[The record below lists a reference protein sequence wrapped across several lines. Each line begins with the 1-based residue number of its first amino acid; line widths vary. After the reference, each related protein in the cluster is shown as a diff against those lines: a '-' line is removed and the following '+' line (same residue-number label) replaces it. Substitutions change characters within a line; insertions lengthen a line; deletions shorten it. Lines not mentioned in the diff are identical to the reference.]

1 MPVIL
6 PGMARLISLIGR
18 CGIALACVTVALPGF
33 AWGPQGHRLVAGL
46 ADAELSPEARRE
58 VSRLLAGEAD
68 PSLVGIAN
76 WADELRE
83 KDPELSR
90 RSSQWHYVNIAESDC
105 EYLANRDCPNGDCV
119 IEAIRKQTAI
129 LTDRRQPLALRR
141 NALKFVVHFVG
152 DVHQPLHA
160 GYARDRGGN
169 STQVNDASYG
179 TNLHALWDSRLLFK
193 QRLSDDAYLDRLQA
207 MPLAVSLAPDPLPP
221 ASEDWAE
228 DSCAIVLQPGFYP
241 AKPALMPGYFETWTP
256 TAEAQLRRGGAR
268 LAQLLNGA
276 LVP

>member
-83 KDPELSR
+83 KDTELSR

-169 STQVNDASYG
+169 DTQINDAGFG
-179 TNLHALWDSRLLFK
+179 TNLHAVWDSRLLFQ
-193 QRLSDDAYLDRLQA
+193 QRLSDLAYLGELQT
-207 MPLAVSLAPDPLPP
+207 MPLVVTLSRAALPP
-221 ASEDWAE
+221 ASMSWAE
-228 DSCAIVLQPGFYP
+228 DSCVIVLQPGFYP
-241 AKPALMPGYFETWTP
+241 AKPALDAAYFPRWTP
-256 TAEAQLRRGGAR
+256 TAEAQLVRGGAR
-268 LAQLLNGA
+268 LAQLLNA
-276 LVP
+276 TLAP